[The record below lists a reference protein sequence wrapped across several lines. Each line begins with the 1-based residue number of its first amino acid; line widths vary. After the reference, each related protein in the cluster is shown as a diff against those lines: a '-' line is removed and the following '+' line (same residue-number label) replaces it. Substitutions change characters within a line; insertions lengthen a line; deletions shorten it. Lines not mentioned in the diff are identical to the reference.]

1 MSKFK
6 VGDKVRVIKIDD
18 YGDRKKTV
26 GQEFEIGKQDNLKYC
41 NHPKLSN
48 GFCYQDYELELI
60 NTKNMMDKIKIYFL
74 SEPQKTYQKLGLFDN
89 NNLPTDDGM
98 KIYVASLMVADTAF
112 AAKMVPVLE
121 EEKKA

>member
-41 NHPKLSN
+41 NYPKPSN
-48 GFCYQDYELELI
+48 GFCYQDCELELI
-60 NTKNMMDKIKIYFL
+60 NTKNMMDKIKMYFL
-74 SEPQKTYQKLGLFDN
+74 SEPQKTYQKLGLFDS

-112 AAKMVPVLE
+112 AAKMAPILE
-121 EEKKA
+121 ENK